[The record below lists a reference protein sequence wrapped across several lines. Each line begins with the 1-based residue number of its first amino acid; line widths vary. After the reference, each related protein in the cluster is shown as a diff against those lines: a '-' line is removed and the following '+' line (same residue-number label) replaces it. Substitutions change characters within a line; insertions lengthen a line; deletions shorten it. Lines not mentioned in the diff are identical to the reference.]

1 MLTRICYTKK
11 MEPKLRRKK
20 IIFLFVVFGILNFAS
35 GVLALE
41 TSWPRSPGGIDLTA
55 SSSLAVMVKYFYE
68 WGIAI
73 GGLAAFFALVMA
85 GFQYLTSTGDPGKI
99 KDAAGKIQS
108 AIIGLVMLLASYLV
122 LNLINPELT
131 TLRMPSFEAATST
144 LGFITTTPPN
154 LSRSCDKVIVY
165 SQTNYATGTEKMTI
179 NKGDAPD
186 VWISKN
192 SGSVKLV
199 YFEEGTHIIKEG
211 GTCRVELYD
220 RTGCGGSPMTTIYF
234 SSPNIGALYL
244 KSDVQCV
251 AVKEL

>member
-1 MLTRICYTKK
+1 
-11 MEPKLRRKK
+11 MEPKLKRGK
-20 IIFLFVVFGILNFAS
+20 IIFFFIIFGIFNFAS

-41 TSWPRSPGGIDLTA
+41 TSWPRSPGGIDLIA
-55 SSSLAVMVKYFYE
+55 NSSLAVMVKYFYE

-99 KDAAGKIQS
+99 KDATGKIQS
-108 AIIGLVMLLASYLV
+108 AILGLVLLLASYLV

-165 SQTNYATGTEKMTI
+165 SQPNYVASTEATTI
-179 NKGDAPD
+179 NKGDTGN
-186 VWISKN
+186 VLISKN

-199 YFEEGTHIIKEG
+199 YFENGEQKEG

-220 RTGCGGSPMTTIYF
+220 RTGCGGSPMATIYF
-234 SSPNIGALYL
+234 SSPNIGAFYL
-244 KSDVQCV
+244 KSDVQCI
-251 AVKEL
+251 AVEES

>member
-1 MLTRICYTKK
+1 
-11 MEPKLRRKK
+11 MEPKLKRGK
-20 IIFLFVVFGILNFAS
+20 IIFFFIIFGIFNFAS

-85 GFQYLTSTGDPGKI
+85 GFPYLTSTGDPGKI
-99 KDAAGKIQS
+99 KDATGKIQS

-144 LGFITTTPPN
+144 LGFVTSTPPN
-154 LSRSCDKVIVY
+154 LSRSCDSVIVY

-179 NKGDAPD
+179 NKGDALD

-192 SGSVKLV
+192 SGSIKLV
-199 YFEEGTHIIKEG
+199 YLENGEQKEG